1 MKFRT
6 PDFLCDYVYFSV
18 NLIGQPG
25 DEIVGFSIGDRYVG
39 LYDDGIAWGVVNG
52 QGGLDSW

>member
-39 LYDDGIAWGVVNG
+39 LYDDGIVWGVVNG